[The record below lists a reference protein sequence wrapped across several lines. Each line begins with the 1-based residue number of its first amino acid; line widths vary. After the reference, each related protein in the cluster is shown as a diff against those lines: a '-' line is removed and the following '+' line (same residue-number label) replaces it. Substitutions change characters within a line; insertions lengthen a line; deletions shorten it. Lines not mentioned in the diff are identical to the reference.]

1 VRGLILLLAFCISGC
16 ATLPPRASLPEFR
29 VAPAAYAGAL
39 QLTQRL
45 TVVDVPE
52 HATRAPQERQL
63 DTLLQLD
70 DATLRIAA
78 LALSQRVLTLSWD
91 GRELQVQR
99 HPLLPAEVDPARVL
113 RDVALVF
120 APLAALQATLPPG
133 WTLVEL
139 GNTRV
144 LSQHGVDLLW
154 VHYRAGRAEVEI
166 DNRAERYRLRI
177 ESRGLEP

>member
-1 VRGLILLLAFCISGC
+1 MRGLILLLACVLSGC
-16 ATLPPRASLPEFR
+16 ATLPPRASLPAFR

-45 TVVDVPE
+45 T
-52 HATRAPQERQL
+52 ATRAPQQRQL

-70 DATLRIAA
+70 EQTLRIAA

-144 LSQHGVDLLW
+144 LSQNGVDLLW

-166 DNRAERYRLRI
+166 DNRAEHYRLRI
-177 ESRGLEP
+177 ESQGLEP